1 MPVFIGEVV
10 LELQES
16 VTESAESQSIEQ
28 QMPLTSTEIE
38 LAQSLALIKQRQD
51 RLRID

>member
-10 LELQES
+10 VELQDS
-16 VTESAESQSIEQ
+16 VTESTENQSTEQ
-28 QMPLTSTEIE
+28 QIPLTTAEIE
-38 LAQSLALIKQRQD
+38 LAHSLALIKQRQD